1 MTSKQYEKILCPPQ
15 GVVDVILDTDTYNEV
30 DDQYAVA
37 YMIGKSKKLNI
48 KGICAAPFLK
58 PPRSTTPAEGM
69 VKSYQEI
76 LHVLQLLERE
86 DLKDLVYRGSDRFME
101 SETVP
106 VESQA
111 ADYMAKL
118 ADDYSSDRPLYIVAI
133 GAITNV
139 ASALL
144 KNPRMKDRCVVVWLG
159 GNATHIPLGGNEF
172 NMKQDIAAA
181 RVVFGCGVPLV
192 HLPCKGVIDRFV
204 TTKQELSYWMAG
216 KNALC
221 DYLYAETVAYVESI
235 TKVETWSKVIW
246 DVAAVAWL
254 LNENNCFMQ
263 SVMMPSP
270 IPEYDN
276 CYALDADRHRICS
289 INWINRDT
297 LFEDMFRTLTQ
308 KRNFEKTRDLL

>member
-1 MTSKQYEKILCPPQ
+1 MNSKQYDKNLCPPQ
-15 GVVDVILDTDTYNEV
+15 GMVDVILDTDTYNEV
-30 DDQYAVA
+30 DDQYAIA
-37 YMIGKSKKLNI
+37 YMIGNAKRLNV

-58 PPRSTTPAEGM
+58 PPRSTSPKEGM
-69 VKSYQEI
+69 EKSHQEI
-76 LHVLQLLERE
+76 LHVLQLIERE
-86 DLKDLVYRGSDRFME
+86 DLSDVVYRGSDRFME
-101 SETVP
+101 SETIP
-106 VESQA
+106 VESDA
-111 ADYMAKL
+111 ANHMAQL
-118 ADDYSSDRPLYIVAI
+118 ADNYSPEHPLYIVAI

-144 KNPRMKDRCVVVWLG
+144 KNPRMKENCVVVWLG

-192 HLPCKGVIDRFV
+192 HLPCKGVIDRFL
-204 TTKQELSYWMAG
+204 TTKQELSYWIAG

-221 DYLYAETVAYVESI
+221 DYLYEETVKYVEAI
-235 TKVETWSKVIW
+235 LKMETWSKVIW

-254 LNENNCFMQ
+254 LNENNRFMQ
-263 SVMMPSP
+263 SVIMPSP

-289 INWINRDT
+289 VNWINRDL

-308 KRNFEKTRDLL
+308 KKNFEKTRDLL